1 MQEIKITQYNKLIVN
16 YDTYEFSPSNYKNI
30 AIIDPWYIDVT
41 SAPDFVVNG
50 LTVFNN
56 YTQETVSDEGTTVLS
71 KIKSSLTSKISKA
84 KARIARIASYTD
96 PTQDYPDEPIEEDPS
111 LKTVTTVM
119 QSYKELNNLKEI
131 TIADDTYS
139 LHDHYIDIYRTNK
152 HIHLVDTPPMDHE
165 SLVKYVLTQMSNTA
179 TITTYDH
186 YIRVNDYYAISKP
199 ENVTVDQNDAI
210 LYPYYVNYAVA
221 TLGQRQCIPRIQ
233 TITTTYDYQH
243 LSFDLPAHQVEG
255 YYYIRDSIDT
265 SKIIDVAAGSYT
277 FTKYINTL
285 YNAMI
290 GTNYGTGGTY
300 MYQYPYMPLRRQSGF
315 NIGFYGVPSADG
327 TNVYND
333 MYCKLHCMWPQQN
346 AIPHVSI
353 MPANSRCLHIPEG
366 DWTVDDL
373 ITFVN
378 NNKDDCLFTLAST
391 DHYIYIKAD
400 TPFIINPICKIVTS
414 DTDIAETFNMTHV
427 LLKNP
432 MYQHFTARITSR
444 QGEYS
449 EEGDFTPAEF
459 LRWIDSKVGLK
470 CRIHGNTMYTMY
482 ENANDRDIV
491 IGNNPFFR
499 FDTSTNI
506 VKNLCGLHTFDLQI
520 TIPNAYKLV
529 GKTNYPDYN
538 PTLEQYDYSSV
549 NINNNITTTLNSA
562 NVVLIQ

>member
-1 MQEIKITQYNKLIVN
+1 MHEVTITQYNKLIVN

-71 KIKSSLTSKISKA
+71 KIKSSLASKISEA
-84 KARIARIASYTD
+84 KARLARIASYTD

-111 LKTVTTVM
+111 LRTVTTVM
-119 QSYKELNNLKEI
+119 QSYKELNKINVNSGI
-131 TIADDTYS
+131 TIADDKYS

-152 HIHLVDTPPMDHE
+152 HVHLVDTPPMDHE

-210 LYPYYVNYAVA
+210 LYPYYANYSVA
-221 TLGQRQCIPRIQ
+221 ILGQRQCIPRIQ

-255 YYYIRDSIDT
+255 YYFIRDSVDT
-265 SKIIDVAAGSYT
+265 SKIIDVAAGPYT
-277 FTKYINTL
+277 FTKYLNTL

-290 GTNYGTGGTY
+290 GTNYGTGGAY
-300 MYQYPYMPLRRQSGF
+300 MYQYPYMPLRRQTGF
-315 NIGFYGVPSADG
+315 FIGFYGIPSADG

-333 MYCKLHCMWPQQN
+333 MYCKLHCMWPQQS
-346 AIPHVSI
+346 AIAHISI
-353 MPANSRCLHIPEG
+353 MPANSRCLHIPSG
-366 DWTVDDL
+366 NWTVDDL
-373 ITFVN
+373 ITAVN
-378 NNKDDCLFTLAST
+378 SNKDDCLFTLAST
-391 DHYIYIKAD
+391 DHYVYIKAD
-400 TPFIINPICKIVTS
+400 TPFIINPICKIITS

-432 MYQHFTARITSR
+432 MYKHFTARAYSDINR
-444 QGEYS
+444 GE

-459 LRWIDSKVGLK
+459 LRWIYNKTGVK
-470 CRIHGNTMYTMY
+470 CNIHNDIISYDINTHLT
-482 ENANDRDIV
+482 
-491 IGNNPFFR
+491 IGENPFFTNNV
-499 FDTSTNI
+499 DTGI
-506 VKNLCGLHTFDLQI
+506 LDNLCGLT
-520 TIPNAYKLV
+520 TIPYRVVITGAAKLV
-529 GKTNYPDYN
+529 GKKDYYDYN
-538 PTLEQYDYSSV
+538 PVLEPYDYSSV

>member
-1 MQEIKITQYNKLIVN
+1 MHEVTITQYNKLIVN

-56 YTQETVSDEGTTVLS
+56 YTKETVSDEGTTVLS
-71 KIKSSLTSKISKA
+71 KIKSSFASKA
-84 KARIARIASYTD
+84 KARLARIASYTD
-96 PTQDYPDEPIEEDPS
+96 PSQDYPDEPIEDDPS
-111 LKTVTTVM
+111 VKTVTTVM
-119 QSYKELNNLKEI
+119 QNYKELNNINNSI

-139 LHDHYIDIYRTNK
+139 LHDHYIDVYRTGK

-165 SLVKYVLTQMSNTA
+165 SLVKYVLTQMSNNA

-186 YIRVNDYYAISKP
+186 YIRINDYYAISKP

-210 LYPYYVNYAVA
+210 LYPYYVNYSVA

-243 LSFDLPAHQVEG
+243 LSFNLPAHQVEG
-255 YYYIRDSIDT
+255 YYYINNSVDT
-265 SKIIDVAAGSYT
+265 SKIIDVAAGPYT

-285 YNAMI
+285 YKAMS
-290 GTNYGTGGTY
+290 GRNYGTGATY
-300 MYQYPYMPLRRQSGF
+300 MYQYPYMPLRRQAGF

-346 AIPHVSI
+346 AIPHVSV
-353 MPANSRCLHIPEG
+353 MPANSRCLHIPSG
-366 DWTVDDL
+366 NWTVDDL
-373 ITFVN
+373 ITAVN
-378 NNKDDCLFTLAST
+378 SNKDDCLFTLAST

-414 DTDIAETFNMTHV
+414 DTDIAETFNTTHV
-427 LLKNP
+427 LLKNQ
-432 MYQHFTARITSR
+432 MYKHFTARAYSDINK
-444 QGEYS
+444 GE

-459 LRWIDSKVGLK
+459 LRWIYNKTGVK
-470 CRIHGNTMYTMY
+470 CNIHNDIISYDINTHLT
-482 ENANDRDIV
+482 
-491 IGNNPFFR
+491 IGENPFFKNNV
-499 FDTSTNI
+499 DTGI
-506 VKNLCGLHTFDLQI
+506 LDNLCGLT
-520 TIPNAYKLV
+520 TIPYKVVITGAAKLV
-529 GKTNYPDYN
+529 GKKDYYDYN
-538 PTLEQYDYSSV
+538 PVLEPYDYSSV